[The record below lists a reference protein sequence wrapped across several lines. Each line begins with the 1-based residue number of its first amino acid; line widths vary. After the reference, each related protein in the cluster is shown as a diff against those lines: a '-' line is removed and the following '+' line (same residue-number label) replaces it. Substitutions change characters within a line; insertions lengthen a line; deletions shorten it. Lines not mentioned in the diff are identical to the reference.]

1 MPTSRP
7 FLFVLLLSC
16 LPHIAGAQGLVTAS
30 YENPANFIAPGES
43 LGVLIR
49 FTNPADSGF
58 TVHDHSG
65 PGLRSSI
72 TPTHPSASE
81 KSSPENCNSTFG
93 AFDRVCIE
101 SGSFPIAP
109 GESAVIKLFEVTALP
124 ELEVGTVIEYS
135 GMNVSVYDEQ
145 RASQRTFPP
154 GSIVFI
160 VTPDGEGD
168 PAVFEQYNIHPDVEP
183 YTLPRLTIDYH
194 HLTEIAAGE
203 GFHVIAQ
210 IQNTGTSTLQSLIPR
225 GLNLFTTATGA
236 HADSFDIVPCPT
248 DCILRGQL
256 PLAPGETLSL
266 DIGNWYYR
274 ADMLF
279 NGEVRLND
287 LEISTSDSE
296 GRSGDAVITSEGVT
310 VNVVSA
316 NGTIP
321 NYAYLGLSQQ
331 PLELRDL
338 NSSGDQLI
346 VRDYNTGYDWL
357 KLSVSEGKTLT
368 EIEQLYAFDGPYA
381 GFSLAT
387 AEQVEDF
394 IFNYLRD
401 QGMNLLPHQIQV
413 YSDQL
418 NDRLK
423 DFAAYMEA
431 EGVRGNGFLS
441 VSSDSDDAATSYHQ
455 RYKGI
460 VRNSPLRDADKSNR
474 RTLVNFETFYA
485 SNSPN
490 SFFVS
495 YSPKVSRTETNLST
509 NSTEQFAWLVRSN
522 EPPRLIPFR
531 STYYV
536 LEELSAS
543 SVQVGQDYY
552 DIKMRFRNRL
562 SNLVQ
567 LVSATPVSPSITS
580 NVFDAAN
587 NRLTLPE
594 VILPTGVRD
603 NDTYSVEMEY
613 IDGTDPALFW
623 LIRSDLTK

>member
-1 MPTSRP
+1 
-7 FLFVLLLSC
+7 
-16 LPHIAGAQGLVTAS
+16 
-30 YENPANFIAPGES
+30 
-43 LGVLIR
+43 
-49 FTNPADSGF
+49 
-58 TVHDHSG
+58 
-65 PGLRSSI
+65 
-72 TPTHPSASE
+72 
-81 KSSPENCNSTFG
+81 
-93 AFDRVCIE
+93 
-101 SGSFPIAP
+101 
-109 GESAVIKLFEVTALP
+109 
-124 ELEVGTVIEYS
+124 
-135 GMNVSVYDEQ
+135 
-145 RASQRTFPP
+145 
-154 GSIVFI
+154 
-160 VTPDGEGD
+160 
-168 PAVFEQYNIHPDVEP
+168 
-183 YTLPRLTIDYH
+183 
-194 HLTEIAAGE
+194 
-203 GFHVIAQ
+203 
-210 IQNTGTSTLQSLIPR
+210 
-225 GLNLFTTATGA
+225 
-236 HADSFDIVPCPT
+236 
-248 DCILRGQL
+248 
-256 PLAPGETLSL
+256 
-266 DIGNWYYR
+266 
-274 ADMLF
+274 MLF